1 MKKIIIII
9 LALILSACASAESL
23 PQQAGLDA
31 AQAVAAMHDAM
42 MRDYME
48 TDYTLSELAGA
59 EALYVLYT
67 DADARN
73 FLMVSLGEAGDSADI
88 AVIQSYSL
96 AEFDKH
102 VLLSLTALSLPFI
115 PEENMP
121 AFEEWR
127 DSTAEAAA
135 AAAAKGQDMELS
147 YYTGEYI
154 ACAMSVFHDD
164 AGPMFTALVS
174 WHTPLTAED
183 ITLRMEGMTDGQA
196 DDK

>member
-1 MKKIIIII
+1 MKKLIIMI
-9 LALILSACASAESL
+9 LALMLSSCASGESL

-59 EALYVLYT
+59 ETLYVLYT

-73 FLMVSLGEAGDSADI
+73 FLMVSLGEAGNSADI

-102 VLLSLTALSLPFI
+102 ALLSLTALSLPFI
-115 PEENMP
+115 PEENLP
-121 AFEEWR
+121 AFEEYNELL
-127 DSTAEAAA
+127 EAI
-135 AAAAKGQDMELS
+135 KNQLN
-147 YYTGEYI
+147 
-154 ACAMSVFHDD
+154 
-164 AGPMFTALVS
+164 
-174 WHTPLTAED
+174 
-183 ITLRMEGMTDGQA
+183 
-196 DDK
+196 

>member
-1 MKKIIIII
+1 
-9 LALILSACASAESL
+9 
-23 PQQAGLDA
+23 
-31 AQAVAAMHDAM
+31 VAAMHDAM

-59 EALYVLYT
+59 ETLYVLYT

-73 FLMVSLGEAGDSADI
+73 FLMVSLGEAGNSADI

-102 VLLSLTALSLPFI
+102 ALLSLTALSLPFI
-115 PEENMP
+115 PEENLP

-127 DSTAEAAA
+127 DATAEAVA
-135 AAAAKGQDMELS
+135 AAAAKGQDMELT

-174 WHTPLTAED
+174 WNTPLTADD
-183 ITLRMEGMTDGQA
+183 ISLRMEGMTDGQA